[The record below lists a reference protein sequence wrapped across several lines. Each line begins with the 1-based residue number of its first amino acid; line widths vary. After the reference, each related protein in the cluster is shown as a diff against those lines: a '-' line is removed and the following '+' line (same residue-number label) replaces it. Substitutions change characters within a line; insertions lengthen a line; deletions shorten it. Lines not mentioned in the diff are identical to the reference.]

1 MEMTRGGK
9 VGSSN
14 ERVLVSTQVLEGI
27 SRWPFR
33 GSAAAWSREPG
44 SDWDFTTARR
54 VALGKT
60 VPLCL
65 SLLIC
70 KVKIVSLSQG
80 DYRGGRE
87 MMHVK
92 HFAYLK
98 NRKISKMSKFWYSYL
113 LLAWVFIQSF
123 FFFFKY
129 L

>member
-14 ERVLVSTQVLEGI
+14 ECVLVSTQVLEGI
-27 SRWPFR
+27 SRRPFR

-80 DYRGGRE
+80 DYRGDVR
-87 MMHVK
+87 
-92 HFAYLK
+92 
-98 NRKISKMSKFWYSYL
+98 
-113 LLAWVFIQSF
+113 
-123 FFFFKY
+123 
-129 L
+129 